1 MSSSTRLQPPTTST
15 SKRSRSRESQHS
27 LNLSPILK
35 QQESNHDASVPAFL
49 RQSRAAVSTKFTAL
63 YVQDQE
69 RLLASQQNP
78 DPSSE
83 WFQEATPDVKARNR
97 YPDVQAWANSRI
109 HLKVPEGQCDYINA
123 SPISLRDPRTGANV
137 RYIATQGP
145 QQTGLSYFW
154 QMIWHETK
162 EVAVIVML
170 TRTAE
175 AGRDKCFQYYPLDP
189 ENDSFQINTG
199 NETNDTPTGSVRLL
213 ETDFHQASRAT
224 NTGTDNPRIVHCSAG
239 VGRSGTFIALEH
251 LLAELAAG
259 SLADAKDD
267 DDLIYNT
274 VCELRK
280 QRMMMV
286 QSLTQYQFLYQVLRD
301 EVKKAQNTA
310 RQNPARQNHEVK
322 DLGKSTDGTEEPSP
336 KMIKLTKGFKGAILG
351 KTPWCRRRA
360 DHESDQNRS
369 TIEPRTTVLLG
380 LGIGV
385 GVLLLAYGLKAFF
398 RGVP

>member
-1 MSSSTRLQPPTTST
+1 
-15 SKRSRSRESQHS
+15 
-27 LNLSPILK
+27 
-35 QQESNHDASVPAFL
+35 
-49 RQSRAAVSTKFTAL
+49 
-63 YVQDQE
+63 
-69 RLLASQQNP
+69 
-78 DPSSE
+78 
-83 WFQEATPDVKARNR
+83 
-97 YPDVQAWANSRI
+97 
-109 HLKVPEGQCDYINA
+109 
-123 SPISLRDPRTGANV
+123 
-137 RYIATQGP
+137 
-145 QQTGLSYFW
+145 
-154 QMIWHETK
+154 MIWHESK

-224 NTGTDNPRIVHCSAG
+224 VSKLLLTFGEETKTVWHLLFSGWSDHNVPEDEDRTGLLELIKLSAAKNTGPDNPRIVHCSAG

-360 DHESDQNRS
+360 DHESG
-369 TIEPRTTVLLG
+369 EG
-380 LGIGV
+380 
-385 GVLLLAYGLKAFF
+385 K
-398 RGVP
+398 VPITP